1 MSELFDSHAHLND
14 RRLYRNLEKILAR
27 AYEAGVSKIICPGY
41 DIESSRLAVEIAQK
55 HEMVWASVGI
65 HPHDAKHLTNE
76 TLNELK
82 TLAQNPR
89 TAAIGE
95 TGLDFYRN
103 LSPHA
108 VQENSFRA
116 HIRLAKELNMPI
128 IVHDRDSS
136 RECLRIL
143 ADEGIPPAGGVFHCF
158 SQDAEFAQEVI
169 KAGLHIGI
177 AGPVTFEKSDK
188 LKKVAETIPLDK
200 LLIETDAPYLTPEP
214 FRGRQDN
221 EPSLVKLVAEKI
233 AGIRKVDF
241 DKIAK
246 TSKENAERLFYK
258 IGK

>member
-1 MSELFDSHAHLND
+1 MKNLFDSHAHLND
-14 RRLYRNLEKILAR
+14 RRLYRNLEKVLAQ
-27 AYEAGVSKIICPGY
+27 AHEVGVSKIICPGY

-55 HEMVWASVGI
+55 HEMVWAAVGI
-65 HPHDAKHLTNE
+65 HPHDAKYLTNE

-103 LSPHA
+103 LSPRDA
-108 VQENSFRA
+108 QENSFRA

-136 RECLRIL
+136 KECLRIL
-143 ADEGIPPAGGVFHCF
+143 ADEGIPSAGGVFHCF

-177 AGPVTFEKSDK
+177 AGPVTFDKSDK
-188 LKKVAETIPLDK
+188 LKKVAETMPLNK

-214 FRGRQDN
+214 FRGRRDN
-221 EPSLVKLVAEKI
+221 EPALVKLVAEKI
-233 AGIRKVDF
+233 AEIRKTDF

-246 TSKENAERLFYK
+246 ATKENAERIFYK